1 MYVIHKQR
9 CLGAGFALK
18 LSKFF
23 NFQGII
29 NKNMEQLSLNPR
41 ELQSF
46 LGKTKHQCLKCS
58 RDCRLRMI
66 MGYKIRLTITAR
78 LAALTTH

>member
-29 NKNMEQLSLNPR
+29 DKNMEQLSLNPR

-66 MGYKIRLTITAR
+66 MGYEIRLTITAR